1 MQTPEPYTPSK
12 LVLHQPH
19 RRAVISLTPLIDVV
33 FILLVFFMLASSFL
47 DWRSI
52 TLDTVLPP
60 PSSRQATDQR
70 PLLLSV
76 SAEQTRLNGEPL
88 SMDVLLPRLQ
98 QRLDADPNATVRV
111 QPLGD
116 TSLQA
121 VVAVLDELKLAGI
134 TRLAM
139 VRDRSWSVSGDVK
152 R

>member
-12 LVLHQPH
+12 LVLHQPR

-52 TLDTVLPP
+52 KLDTVLPP
-60 PSSRQATDQR
+60 PSARQVTDQR

-76 SAEQTRLNGEPL
+76 TAEQTRLNGESL
-88 SMDVLLPRLQ
+88 SMDELLPRLQ
-98 QRLDADPNATVRV
+98 QRLDADPNAVVRV

-116 TSLQA
+116 TPLQ
-121 VVAVLDELKLAGI
+121 VVVGVLDELKIAGI
-134 TRLAM
+134 TRLTM
-139 VRDRSWSVSGDVK
+139 VRDRNWSVVDGP

>member
-1 MQTPEPYTPSK
+1 MQTPEPFTPSR
-12 LVLHQPH
+12 LVLHQPR

-60 PSSRQATDQR
+60 PSRPKAADQQ

-76 SAEQTRLNGEPL
+76 SAEQTRLNGEL
-88 SMDVLLPRLQ
+88 LGMDILLPALRQ
-98 QRLDADPNATVRV
+98 GLDADSNAMVRV

-116 TSLQA
+116 TPLQA

-134 TRLAM
+134 TRLTM
-139 VRDRSWSVSGDVK
+139 VRDPDWRVADDT
-152 R
+152 RR